1 MSVLE
6 EGLHLKPMVYVLLLE
21 GNRRYVGVSLQVHNR
36 ICSHFQGLGSA
47 ATKRWKP
54 VAIESVRFGGL
65 DCERETTLDLMV
77 EHGWETVFGSSW
89 CKIYRR
95 YPPKPYLE
103 RLRAG
108 KEVLSSSPSSES
120 SIPEIF
126 EIDVPDYTATTGK
139 EWPIRGVA
147 DSHVGSWRATSKLVA
162 EQSTIRPSEG
172 EDQSCCPQSSRAAR
186 ALIPGTPPSV

>member
-1 MSVLE
+1 MSKNNPKSVLE

-54 VAIESVRFGGL
+54 VAIESVKFGGL
-65 DCERETTLDLMV
+65 ACERQTTLDLMV

-103 RLRAG
+103 RLRAAG
-108 KEVLSSSPSSES
+108 KEVVSSSPSSDS

-126 EIDVPDYTATTGK
+126 EFDVPDYTATRGQ

-147 DSHVGSWRATSKLVA
+147 DSHVGSWRATAASKSV
-162 EQSTIRPSEG
+162 EGQST
-172 EDQSCCPQSSRAAR
+172 
-186 ALIPGTPPSV
+186 TPP